1 MSDMMTPTHWRILAQ
16 LDAGT
21 LEWGA
26 AVGECWPDLVAHGYV
41 VPFVRLGITQKG
53 KDALKERGNA
63 DDLIAHRLRR
73 TPRE

>member
-16 LDAGT
+16 LNAGT

-26 AVGECWPDLVAHGYV
+26 AVGACWPVLVANGYV
-41 VPFVRLGITQKG
+41 VPHFGWITQKG